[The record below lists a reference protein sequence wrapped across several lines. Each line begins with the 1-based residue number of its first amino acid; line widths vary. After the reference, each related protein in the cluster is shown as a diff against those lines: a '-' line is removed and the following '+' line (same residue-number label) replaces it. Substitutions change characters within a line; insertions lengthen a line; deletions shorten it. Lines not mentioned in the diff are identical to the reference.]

1 MIVVF
6 GSINLDLTARV
17 PHLPR
22 AGETQLGFDFSAN
35 SGGKGANQALAARRA
50 GSVVALYGAVGRD
63 TFAGPALA
71 LLRQDGV
78 DIDGVKTLD
87 ASTGVALI
95 HVDGDGQNT
104 ITVVSGANGL
114 VDAASVPASALGPAS
129 IVLMQLETPCAE
141 VTPLAKRTR
150 AGGGRVVLNAAP
162 AEPLAPE
169 LLSQVDVLV
178 VNESEA
184 ATLGRSNSPAEFA
197 AAFAARFG
205 SAVVV
210 TLGANGLIAASR
222 DAQLRLP
229 APKVTVVDTVG
240 AGDALVGA
248 LAAALDRGTAWPRAL
263 REGLA
268 AGSLACTRAG
278 AQTALP
284 WRDEIAALAD
294 TI

>member
-1 MIVVF
+1 M
-6 GSINLDLTARV
+6 
-17 PHLPR
+17 PR
-22 AGETQLGFDFSAN
+22 
-35 SGGKGANQALAARRA
+35 
-50 GSVVALYGAVGRD
+50 
-63 TFAGPALA
+63 
-71 LLRQDGV
+71 RQ
-78 DIDGVKTLD
+78 
-87 ASTGVALI
+87 SR
-95 HVDGDGQNT
+95 
-104 ITVVSGANGL
+104 SRP
-114 VDAASVPASALGPAS
+114 SSFR
-129 IVLMQLETPCAE
+129 E
-141 VTPLAKRTR
+141 
-150 AGGGRVVLNAAP
+150 
-162 AEPLAPE
+162 
-169 LLSQVDVLV
+169 VDVLV

-210 TLGANGLIAASR
+210 TLGANGLIAVSR

-284 WRDEIAALAD
+284 WRDEIAAIAD

>member
-1 MIVVF
+1 
-6 GSINLDLTARV
+6 
-17 PHLPR
+17 
-22 AGETQLGFDFSAN
+22 
-35 SGGKGANQALAARRA
+35 
-50 GSVVALYGAVGRD
+50 
-63 TFAGPALA
+63 
-71 LLRQDGV
+71 
-78 DIDGVKTLD
+78 VKTLD
-87 ASTGVALI
+87 APTGVALI

-104 ITVVSGANGL
+104 ITVVTGANGL
-114 VDAASVPASALGPAS
+114 VDAASVPASALGPAN
-129 IVLMQLETPCAE
+129 IVVMQLETPCAE
-141 VTPLAKRTR
+141 VTALARRTR

-162 AEPLAPE
+162 AERLAPE

-184 ATLGRSNSPAEFA
+184 ATLGRSSSPAEFA
-197 AAFAARFG
+197 TAFAARFG
-205 SAVVV
+205 TAVVV
-210 TLGANGLIAASR
+210 TLGANGLIAVSR

-248 LAAALDRGTAWPRAL
+248 LAAALDRGTPWPRAL